1 MQKKIH
7 AAVTGEK
14 QEYYDKD
21 YRNAA
26 EAARSQTEMN
36 RNAFGASLQL
46 VQKANG
52 YEREERY

>member
-1 MQKKIH
+1 MQKKTP
-7 AAVTGEK
+7 AAVTNQE
-14 QEYYDKD
+14 QEYKD
-21 YRNAA
+21 RYYRNAA
-26 EAARSQTEMN
+26 VAARSQTEMN

>member
-1 MQKKIH
+1 MS
-7 AAVTGEK
+7 AVTDRK
-14 QEYYDKD
+14 QEYRDEY

-26 EAARSQTEMN
+26 ETARSQTELN